1 MAETPPSRIRKFV
14 VGDINKIL
22 EIEKQAFPKTPY
34 TKENFLNYANR
45 LPDSFIVVESGKT
58 IVGYIIFDMSG
69 HVHSTAVKTEYRKK
83 GFGKKLFAHALM
95 CVEKKLWL
103 EVRSKNRAAIEFYK
117 RMGMKIINIIP
128 GYYGKDDALIMVL
141 SRKKEGEVLIF

>member
-1 MAETPPSRIRKFV
+1 MLMAEKPPSRIRKFV

-22 EIEKQAFPKTPY
+22 EIEEQAFPKTPY
-34 TKENFLNYANR
+34 TKETFLNYANK
-45 LPDSFIVVESGKT
+45 LPDSFSVVESGKV

-83 GFGKKLFAHALM
+83 GFGKKLFGHALM
-95 CVEKKLWL
+95 CTEKKLWL
-103 EVRSKNRAAIEFYK
+103 EVRSKNRAAIAFYK

-128 GYYGKDDALIMVL
+128 GYYGDDDALVMVL
-141 SRKKEGEVLIF
+141 NRSTQVILA

>member
-1 MAETPPSRIRKFV
+1 MTEKPPSRIRKFM

-22 EIEKQAFPKTPY
+22 EIEQQAFPKTSY
-34 TKENFLNYANR
+34 TKEAFLDYANR
-45 LPDSFIVVESGKT
+45 LPDSFIVVESDKD

-95 CVEKKLWL
+95 CVEKNLWL

-117 RMGMKIINIIP
+117 RMGMKIININKD
-128 GYYGKDDALIMVL
+128 YYGDDDALIMVFNRSTQLIL
-141 SRKKEGEVLIF
+141 S